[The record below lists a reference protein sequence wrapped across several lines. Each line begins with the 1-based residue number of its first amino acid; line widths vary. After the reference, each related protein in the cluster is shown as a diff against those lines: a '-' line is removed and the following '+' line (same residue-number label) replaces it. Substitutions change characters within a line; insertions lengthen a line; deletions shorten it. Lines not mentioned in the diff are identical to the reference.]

1 MANILSEPALENV
14 ASFEEEVHYKR
25 TKQPISDI
33 ANAAKK
39 EVESNPTDPELWIK
53 YGRAL
58 RRQSMHREA
67 IEAYSMG
74 TCYAPFYALL
84 YRHRA
89 HSYMNIA
96 RYEEAAADFEFSLRV
111 DPYNIDSWYHLGLSY
126 FLMRD
131 YKRAKKVLEECYK
144 IGQDDPMDLVSC
156 SDWLWMTLNRLG
168 ESEKA
173 DRLLDKIHGDL
184 EVGVCQSYLDRL
196 LMYKGET
203 KPEDLIP
210 KDIADDSIELVTKG
224 FGLANYYYT
233 LGEDDRGDEMIL
245 RTIRAGDKGDAW
257 GAFGYQAAL
266 VEAEHRGL

>member
-1 MANILSEPALENV
+1 MANVISEPTLEDT

-25 TKQPISDI
+25 TTQPVSDI
-33 ANAAKK
+33 AITAKK
-39 EVESNPTDPELWIK
+39 EAELNPTDPELWIK

-74 TCYAPFYALL
+74 TCYSPFYALL

-89 HSYMNIA
+89 HSYMNIS
-96 RYEEAAADFEFSLRV
+96 RYEEAAADFEFSLRI

-131 YKRAKKVLEECYK
+131 YERAKEILEECYTMS
-144 IGQDDPMDLVSC
+144 DDPMDLVSC
-156 SDWLWMTLNRLG
+156 SDWLWMILNRLG
-168 ESEKA
+168 EAEKA
-173 DRLLDKIHGDL
+173 DKLLDRVHEDL

-203 KPEDLIP
+203 RPEDLIP

-233 LGEDDRGDEMIL
+233 IGEDKKGDDMIL
-245 RTIRAGDKGDAW
+245 RTIKAGNKGDAW

-266 VEAEHRGL
+266 VESKYRNL